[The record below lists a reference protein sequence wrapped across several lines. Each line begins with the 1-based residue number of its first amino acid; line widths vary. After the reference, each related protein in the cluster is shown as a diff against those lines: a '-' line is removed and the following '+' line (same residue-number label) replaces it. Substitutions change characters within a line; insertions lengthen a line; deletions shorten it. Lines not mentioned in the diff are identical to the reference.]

1 MHSVPL
7 LSRYFRS
14 ILAEKLSITVN
25 TDEFIWSHQTPGLI
39 VLYVWFSNDRTLNW
53 DIILGQKQLLS
64 RAIREI
70 SKHTENERQTVKR
83 QLPESLIVRVDPEK
97 GWEKWIQ
104 NRKWTWHYYRKS
116 SHHTDPG
123 QNKMVKKDNCFWT
136 VFYSIM
142 SLFNFLIAE
151 YLDLNKVFF
160 SAHCI
165 LAGSV
170 ITSSHKRKQNTPFHN
185 KRRNKSNNTSFQLVW
200 FEPV

>member
-83 QLPESLIVRVDPEK
+83 QLPESLIVRADPEK
-97 GWEKWIQ
+97 GWEKWVQ
-104 NRKWTWHYYRKS
+104 HKKWTWHYYKKS
-116 SHHTDPG
+116 SHHTEPG
-123 QNKMVKKDNCFWT
+123 QNKMGFFEHFLQYYFIIELSQCRVFGLYPILYVKKSFSVLI
-136 VFYSIM
+136 VFCQ
-142 SLFNFLIAE
+142 
-151 YLDLNKVFF
+151 V
-160 SAHCI
+160 
-165 LAGSV
+165 
-170 ITSSHKRKQNTPFHN
+170 
-185 KRRNKSNNTSFQLVW
+185 QL
-200 FEPV
+200 